1 MYKTLEL
8 KKNIYWTGILDKDLK
23 VFDIIMETEFGTS
36 YNSYLVKGSEKTA
49 LIETAKVKFFDEYI
63 NELKQL
69 TDISEIDYII
79 VNHTEPDHAGSVEK
93 LLELNPRIKV
103 VGTTVAV
110 NFLKNIVNHD
120 FTSIMVKENDT
131 LSLGDKTFRFM
142 ALPNLHWPDTM
153 YTYLEEDCVLFPCD
167 SFGSH
172 YSFDG
177 ILLSK
182 VTDNEGYM
190 RAAKYYFDNILGP
203 FRPFV
208 QKALNRI
215 KNLRID
221 MICTGHGPVIDCR
234 IDELVNIYRE
244 WSEIKNPNERMT
256 VVIPYVSA
264 YGYTGELAEK
274 IEKGIRESGNIDVKS
289 YDLVEV
295 PLDKVITEIGY
306 ADGLLLGT
314 PTILGEALKPLW
326 DLTTSMY
333 PVTHGGKLASAF
345 GSYGWSGEGVPHLLE
360 RLKQL
365 RMKVV
370 EGLQVKLKP
379 SETEL
384 AAAYEYGYNFGCI
397 LQGKE
402 NEKTASARKK
412 LVKCLVC
419 GEIFEEGAL
428 VCPVCGV
435 GPENFV
441 PVEDTGTDYQKNTR
455 EIFLILGN
463 GAAGVNAAEAIRNRN
478 KTASIVMVT
487 KESLLGYNRPML
499 TKSMIADFDP
509 SQILIH
515 NEDWYQERNIF
526 NIFDRTVVSL
536 DIKEREAVF
545 EDGIKLKYD
554 KLIYA
559 LGAESFRPLI
569 AGSDKNE
576 VIAIRSVQDVER
588 VKALLPSAENAV
600 VIGGGVL
607 GLEAAWELS
616 RSGCQVVVLETADR
630 LMARQ
635 LDAKSSAVLKDIVS
649 EKGIEVRCGV
659 NTASIDGNG
668 RVTGVTLEGGEEI
681 SADLVIFS
689 CGIRANS
696 KIAME
701 AGIAVDRGI
710 IVDERMQ
717 TNIQGIYACGDCAQ
731 FNGINY
737 GIWPE
742 AVEMGKAAGANAAG
756 EELAYHTVSPA
767 ITFHGMDTF
776 LYAVGD
782 TGNDPDKKYKT
793 VEIEEAGKKILE
805 KYYFIKGRL
814 EGAVIIGDS
823 RKTASVTKNVEEHRL
838 FKDMF

>member
-264 YGYTGELAEK
+264 YGYTRELAEK

-289 YDLVEV
+289 YDLVDV

-314 PTILGEALKPLW
+314 PTILGEALKPIW

-441 PVEDTGTDYQKNTR
+441 PVEDTGTDYQKNTK

-559 LGAESFRPLI
+559 LGAESFRPPI
-569 AGSDKNE
+569 TGSDKNE

-588 VKALLPSAENAV
+588 VKALLPSAEYAV

-607 GLEAAWELS
+607 GLEAAWELR

-649 EKGIEVRCGV
+649 AKGIEVRCGV

-681 SADLVIFS
+681 PADLVIFS

-701 AGIAVDRGI
+701 AGIAVDRGV

-756 EELAYHTVSPA
+756 EEVAYHTVSPA
-767 ITFHGMDTF
+767 ITLHGMDTF
-776 LYAVGD
+776 LYAVGN

-793 VEIEEAGKKILE
+793 VEIEEADKKILE

-823 RKTASVTKNVEEHRL
+823 GKTASVTKNVEEHRL